1 MEILPALRVQVE
13 LNDVVLESS
22 IVATPNPGYLPFIYT
37 STSLDRA
44 PTTLSDLA
52 TKFAKLK
59 EKMKKLD

>member
-1 MEILPALRVQVE
+1 MEILPALRVDVE

-22 IVATPNPGYLPFIYT
+22 IVATPNPGYLPLICA

-44 PTTLSDLA
+44 PTTLSDLV